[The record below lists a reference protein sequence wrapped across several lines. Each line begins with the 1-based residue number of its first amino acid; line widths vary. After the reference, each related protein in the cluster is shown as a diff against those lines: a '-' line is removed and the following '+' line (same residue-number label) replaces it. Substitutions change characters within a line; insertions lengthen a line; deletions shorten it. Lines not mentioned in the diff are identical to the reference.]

1 MIDWNRVTELR
12 NEVGAD
18 AFEEVISLFIE
29 EVDDMIGQLR
39 TMTDRAKLMDDLHFL
54 KGSALNLGFADLAQL
69 CASDERIAKTKDPAQ
84 VDLGALIACYE
95 KSRAEFTAE
104 INVQAG

>member
-39 TMTDRAKLMDDLHFL
+39 TMTDRAKLMDDLHL
-54 KGSALNLGFADLAQL
+54 VRELPSAGIEFSL
-69 CASDERIAKTKDPAQ
+69 
-84 VDLGALIACYE
+84 LIEAT
-95 KSRAEFTAE
+95 ST
-104 INVQAG
+104 